1 MMIGPARILTCP
13 ECGGSKEVL
22 SLLSGNS
29 FGADSWSDGRMDA
42 PMLPEPSVI
51 QKCPHCG
58 KYFWL
63 PDQPFVRAK
72 DWHECLDL
80 GTLDFTD
87 LKEGVTQLL
96 SNCTDESKET
106 DFRLQLLMAYND
118 EFHRRWKDG
127 SRYRNNAEP
136 TDSDVKMFCENL
148 ERLYFLF
155 LYQEDRSSAAEML
168 RELGLYKECMI
179 LIESLDGF
187 DPDDRL
193 EYNAQVYHHA
203 RAQSSVVFYR
213 QTQTEQTSGV
223 ICDPDDL
230 P

>member
-13 ECGGSKEVL
+13 ECGGSKEVM

-29 FGADSWSDGRMDA
+29 FGADMWSDGRMDA
-42 PMLPEPSVI
+42 PMLPEPSMI

-63 PDQPFVRAK
+63 PDQPFVRVK
-72 DWHECLDL
+72 DWHECHDL
-80 GTLDFTD
+80 GALSFTE
-87 LKEGVTQLL
+87 LKEGVIQLL
-96 SNCTDESKET
+96 SKCADEAMET
-106 DFRLQLLMAYND
+106 DIRLQFLMAYND

-127 SRYRNNAEP
+127 TRYRINTEP
-136 TDSDVKMFCENL
+136 AVSDTKMFRENL

-168 RELGLYKECMI
+168 RELGLYKECMT
-179 LIESLDGF
+179 LIENLEGF
-187 DPDDRL
+187 NPNDRL
-193 EYNAQVYHHA
+193 EYNAQVYRHA
-203 RAQSSVVFYR
+203 WAHSPLVFYR
-213 QTQTEQTSGV
+213 QTPQTPGV
-223 ICDPDDL
+223 VIDPNDL